1 MQLSDIITAPW
12 AIIPEKLLEI
22 QAVYAAH
29 TRGEK
34 VDIAAVE
41 ARLGRS
47 LQNDEQGYVIRDGV
61 AIIPIHG
68 VIAKRM
74 NLMQEISGGASSQ
87 LAERDIRSAL
97 DDAGVRSILLH
108 IDSPGGTVD
117 GTETLAELVREAGRI
132 KPVVAF
138 ADGLMASAAYWIGS
152 AATEVIASSATT
164 QIGSIGVVTSHT
176 DISKAQDAAG
186 IKTTEISAGKY
197 KRIASHYAPLSAEG
211 AEMLQSQVDQL
222 YTIFVNAVAVNR
234 GVLPETV
241 LEDMADGRVFL
252 AKQAKKRNMIDRIAS
267 LETTLSKMATGVWP
281 MKNAEQTAAPEPVSA
296 PAQPQM
302 TVAEEVRMDI
312 DTLKED
318 YPELA
323 TALIQEGADA
333 ERARIQACEDA
344 SLPGHEA
351 LVASMKFD
359 GKSTGQDVAM
369 AIIQAEK
376 KIRADHLNDF
386 RANAPLPVP
395 HAPVP
400 AIETAAAE
408 NSHLSLGDRAKAE
421 WDASEAVRNEFK
433 RFDTYLAYKQVEEK
447 MKSR

>member
-22 QAVYAAH
+22 QAVYATH
-29 TRGEK
+29 VRGEK

-41 ARLGRS
+41 ARLGKS
-47 LQNDEQGYVIRDGV
+47 LERDNQGYVIRDGV
-61 AIIPIHG
+61 AVILIHG

-74 NLMQEISGGASSQ
+74 NLMMEISGGASSQ

-117 GTETLAELVREAGRI
+117 GTETLAELIHEASKI

-152 AATEVIASSATT
+152 AATEVIAASATT

-222 YTIFVNAVAVNR
+222 YTIFVDAVAVNR

-252 AKQAKKRNMIDRIAS
+252 AKQAKKRNMIDRVAS
-267 LETTLSKMATGVWP
+267 LETTLSHMATGAWP
-281 MKNAEQTAAPEPVSA
+281 MKNTEQTAAPV
-296 PAQPQM
+296 PAQPQ
-302 TVAEEVRMDI
+302 VAAAEAVRMDI
-312 DTLKED
+312 DTLKQD
-318 YPELA
+318 YPEIV
-323 TALIQEGADA
+323 TALMQEGADA
-333 ERARIQACEDA
+333 ERARIQGCEGAC
-344 SLPGHEA
+344 LPGHEP

-376 KIRADHLNDF
+376 KIRADHLTDF
-386 RANAPLPVP
+386 RANAPQPVP

-400 AIETAAAE
+400 AVEVAAAD
-408 NSHLSLGDRAKAE
+408 NSSLPLADRAKAE
-421 WDASEAVRNEFK
+421 WDASESVRNEFK
-433 RFDTYLAYKQVEEK
+433 RFDTYLAYRQVEENTK
-447 MKSR
+447 TH

>member
-22 QAVYAAH
+22 QAVYAAYA
-29 TRGEK
+29 RGEK

-97 DDAGVRSILLH
+97 EDAGVRSILLH

-117 GTETLAELVREAGRI
+117 GTETLAELVREASKI

-197 KRIASHYAPLSAEG
+197 KRIASHYAPLSTEG

-222 YTIFVNAVAVNR
+222 YTIFVDAVAVNR

-267 LETTLSKMATGVWP
+267 LETTLSKMATGAWP
-281 MKNAEQTAAPEPVSA
+281 MKNTEQTTTPIPV
-296 PAQPQM
+296 QPQM

-344 SLPGHEA
+344 CLPGHEA
-351 LVASMKFD
+351 LVAGMKFD

-376 KIRADHLNDF
+376 KLRADHLNDF
-386 RANAPLPVP
+386 RANAPQPVP

-400 AIETAAAE
+400 AVETAAAE
-408 NSHLSLGDRAKAE
+408 NSHLPLEDRAKAE
-421 WDASEAVRNEFK
+421 WDASAAVRNEFK
-433 RFDTYLAYKQVEEK
+433 QFDTYLAYRRVEEK
-447 MKSR
+447 NKAR